1 VTFLGIDLDKI
12 ARAFLQHSDYRVGG
26 LVSLLICIVLAC
38 VRHFRSNTRPTIIE
52 FLGGILGLLSAYSGF
67 TVAIVFLATKPP
79 AFQFLSGDGLTL
91 AGITTLV
98 GTAYLGWRQIV
109 ASFFPPQPP
118 SSLPSIEQHP

>member
-1 VTFLGIDLDKI
+1 MILFGIDLDRI
-12 ARAFLQHSDYRVGG
+12 ARGFLQHSDYRVGG
-26 LVSLLICIVLAC
+26 LASLLLCAALAC
-38 VRHFRSNTRPTIIE
+38 IRHFRSNSRPTIVE
-52 FLGGILGLLSAYSGF
+52 FLGGVLGLLSVYSGF

-118 SSLPSIEQHP
+118 PPPPKIEPIP